1 MSPNPP
7 STPLSTSL
15 SGGSPLTSLTTPM
28 SSGRSSSGNYQQHHP
43 QKVAPIQTN
52 TSGPINHVRKKSFT
66 SGPITYATPSELS
79 PRVAQIGSPM
89 SSPYGSPSKY
99 SSSYMSMISP
109 RKTFSSDM
117 PAGQPK
123 DNYRRSETYTAL
135 QARVMQSQNNSV
147 TDLES
152 TRDYPMRQQETTVH
166 DQYSLQSAHQDQGYR
181 EKHQRESFYA
191 ALPNNHQGDHFNGQI
206 ADRSLEEPK
215 QLSRNHS
222 RIASPRLQSG
232 IPQARTKSRTSV
244 PVTPSNEQRSR
255 PTPPPRSRSRTPGGG
270 VGVNLQTTMPT
281 PQQPRIPQQ
290 YSGEIQ
296 SIHRKSAMMV
306 DDPMTSFIQRP
317 DGQYSSS
324 PSTPSTESETP
335 QPMEKTPIPVADIT
349 KHLSGLEFKDPTSQM
364 HLQTELQP
372 STHLRHP
379 SSNSLMTPQRRSIVF
394 DVPNST
400 GRLNGSGSG
409 AEGISSPY
417 RTRESSSGSKD
428 SSRKRGKVSRLDS
441 AR

>member
-15 SGGSPLTSLTTPM
+15 SGSSPLTSLTTPL
-28 SSGRSSSGNYQQHHP
+28 SSGRSSSGTYQQHHP
-43 QKVAPIQTN
+43 QKVASIQTN
-52 TSGPINHVRKKSFT
+52 VSGSTTHVRKKSFT

-79 PRVAQIGSPM
+79 PMVAQIGSPM

-109 RKTFSSDM
+109 RKTFSSDL

-152 TRDYPMRQQETTVH
+152 TRDYPMRQQETTVP
-166 DQYSLQSAHQDQGYR
+166 DQYSLQNTQDQGHR

-191 ALPNNHQGDHFNGQI
+191 ALPNNYQGEGFNCQM
-206 ADRSLEEPK
+206 ADRSVEEPK

-270 VGVNLQTTMPT
+270 AGVNLQTSMST
-281 PQQPRIPQQ
+281 PQHPRVPQQ

-296 SIHRKSAMMV
+296 TVHRKSVMMV
-306 DDPMTSFIQRP
+306 DDPMASFVQRS

-335 QPMEKTPIPVADIT
+335 QPMDKTPVPVADIT
-349 KHLSGLEFKDPTSQM
+349 RHLSGLEFKDPTSHM

-379 SSNSLMTPQRRSIVF
+379 SSNSLMIPQRRSIVF

-400 GRLNGSGSG
+400 GRLNGSGNG
-409 AEGISSPY
+409 AEGISSSY

-428 SSRKRGKVSRLDS
+428 SSRKRGKVSRLDG
-441 AR
+441 AG